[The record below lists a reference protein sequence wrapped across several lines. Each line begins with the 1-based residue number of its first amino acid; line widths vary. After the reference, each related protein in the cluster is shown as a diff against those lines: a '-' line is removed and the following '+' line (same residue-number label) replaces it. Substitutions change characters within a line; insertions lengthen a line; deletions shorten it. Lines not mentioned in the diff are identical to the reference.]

1 MSGTRRKEQVGGDDD
16 KAGLWE
22 RYVSSRSVADRDAL
36 FSAYVGLVELVA
48 TRWAHKLPTGAG
60 VDVDDLAQ
68 AGSLGL
74 VRAIEAHGELWPE
87 PFNESGAK
95 SRIRWAIRSELRS
108 LDTESRR
115 TRSRLRARKDAM
127 SVLTARLSRMPS
139 EAEVAREIQLSVRQ
153 TQTYLGEVARGT
165 VRCLDAPSAA
175 DSEQS
180 IADLLHDPSLGPEA
194 LVEVGERVAAVGQA
208 VKQLK
213 ERERL
218 VVLASLVDGRRLAD
232 IGAELGLTEAR
243 VSQIRTEALGKLR
256 RSLRSLDPAS

>member
-1 MSGTRRKEQVGGDDD
+1 MSGTRRKEQVGGDGD

-48 TRWAHKLPTGAG
+48 TRWAHKLPAGAG

-108 LDTESRR
+108 VDTESRR
-115 TRSRLRARKDAM
+115 TRSRLRARKEAM

-139 EAEVAREIQLSVRQ
+139 EAEVAKEIQLSVRQ

-165 VRCLDAPSAA
+165 VRCLDAPGGAG
-175 DSEQS
+175 EQS

-218 VVLASLVDGRRLAD
+218 VVLASLVEGRRLAD